1 MQEFKKIND
10 LMHNLKKEHPV
21 ENTAGQSP
29 AKIIPTDNKVIENLE
44 PECIAGHFHAKNQ
57 ATSTH
62 SSSTEEVFIPPHSAN
77 NSVHT
82 QTSKSEDIKLS
93 RLCES
98 DSGCEAEDFR
108 NLCSC

>member
-1 MQEFKKIND
+1 MND

-21 ENTAGQSP
+21 ENTAGQFP
-29 AKIIPTDNKVIENLE
+29 AKIDPTDHKVIENLE
-44 PECIAGHFHAKNQ
+44 AEYIAGQFPAKKQ

-98 DSGCEAEDFR
+98 NSGCEAEDFR